1 MLGLSLPKEL
11 LEDKVQMCS
20 SPKMQER
27 HLESSKECANCGARV
42 FPLFFQGIATD
53 RKPSAVQSQF
63 FYSYKYLSIDIY
75 IYLQSIY
82 IYMFI
87 FRDFKF
93 RYIFIFWVQCIF
105 LSHMT
110 FCIIDYSSYCCFRFF
125 ISILNLI
132 FICFRRTNSYCISW
146 IYFCFDLFYSSFSCF
161 LKYWWT
167 DIYNAIYLAM

>member
-1 MLGLSLPKEL
+1 MYTLLLGIRRLFIAFFQDASGSSHVRSREGPFSSFFPQCGCYFSRLLLFQVSKNVFKFGKQLSVFCRGSNVGGMLGLSLPKEL

-93 RYIFIFWVQCIF
+93 RYIFIF
-105 LSHMT
+105 
-110 FCIIDYSSYCCFRFF
+110 
-125 ISILNLI
+125 
-132 FICFRRTNSYCISW
+132 
-146 IYFCFDLFYSSFSCF
+146 
-161 LKYWWT
+161 
-167 DIYNAIYLAM
+167 